1 MVGEV
6 LEEEGFEVLRAED
19 GARGVALFD
28 ANRGRIDVVLLD
40 LSMPGPGGE
49 ETFRR
54 LRQIDPGVR
63 VILSSGYDSHEA
75 RGRFGARAPV
85 AFIQK
90 PYRPDQLLAEIGRCL
105 RPQPA

>member
-6 LEEEGFEVLRAED
+6 LEQEGFEVLRAGD
-19 GARGVALFD
+19 GSRGVALFD

-40 LSMPGPGGE
+40 LSMPGLSGE

-54 LRQIDPGVR
+54 LREIDPGVR
-63 VILSSGYDSHEA
+63 VILSSGYDSDEA
-75 RGRFGARAPV
+75 RGRFGASAPT

-90 PYRPDQLLAEIGRCL
+90 PYRPERLLAEIGRCL